1 MSWSVPS
8 NCQSRKDLGSSK
20 EWDGRMK
27 MPMYMFCMESH
38 ICWISGDCLNM
49 YSTFWFLFKLME
61 IKKGRLTWCRSGSS
75 RSLGRTCWTCEEER
89 HDREGV
95 SFATGRRF
103 GSDQS
108 EWGRNCPG
116 AAVASRVHCTPTRCT
131 AHQPRA
137 QKVNAKETLK
147 EVLHTSNV
155 KLYKSTKK
163 GTPRKHWNNYCTPTM
178 CTLQGHTNVHCE
190 ETFTALPTKEQTQ
203 NTSETQMLRP

>member
-1 MSWSVPS
+1 MRKERSIVSQPNVWSAMSWSVPS

-20 EWDGRMK
+20 EWDGGKK
-27 MPMYMFCMESH
+27 MPNHMFCMESH

-131 AHQPRA
+131 ESERQGNIKRSTTYQQCETVQEHKKRH
-137 QKVNAKETLK
+137 AKETLK
-147 EVLHTSNV
+147 
-155 KLYKSTKK
+155 
-163 GTPRKHWNNYCTPTM
+163 
-178 CTLQGHTNVHCE
+178 
-190 ETFTALPTKEQTQ
+190 
-203 NTSETQMLRP
+203 